1 MARPRRTR
9 APAAPQPALPLA
21 ARGFATAGHAVYRL
35 QYRILFRT
43 TCAAC
48 LTSEMHGWLRTV
60 FHAIARKSGAALYDF
75 AGGPNYVLLTVLAKP
90 NTAIGA
96 LVAALKSASS
106 RRIKKEFAES
116 LAGTLPTDEREP
128 FWELR
133 YLVMSTGDWQDAD
146 QLLAVLERFAEAGGE
161 GAAN

>member
-1 MARPRRTR
+1 MARPRRK
-9 APAAPQPALPLA
+9 LA
-21 ARGFATAGHAVYRL
+21 AVPAEPAHPLPAHEFATAGHAVYRL

-43 TCAAC
+43 TCARC
-48 LTSEMHGWLRTV
+48 LTAEMHGWLRTV
-60 FHAIARKSGAALYDF
+60 FHAIAKKSGAGLYDF
-75 AGGPNYVLLTVLAKP
+75 AGGPNYVVLTVLAKP

-116 LAGTLPTDEREP
+116 LGPALAAGEAEP

-133 YLVMSTGDWQDAD
+133 YLVMSTGEWQDAEA
-146 QLLAVLERFAEAGGE
+146 LLAVLDTLAEPDE
-161 GAAN
+161 GSARG

>member
-9 APAAPQPALPLA
+9 APLLSESARSLPT
-21 ARGFATAGHAVYRL
+21 RGFATAGHAVHRL

-43 TCAAC
+43 TCAGC
-48 LTSEMHGWLRTV
+48 LTAEMHGWLRTV
-60 FHAIARKSGAALYDF
+60 FHAIARKSGAELYDF
-75 AGGPNYVLLTVLAKP
+75 AGGPNYVLLTLLAKP

-96 LVAALKSASS
+96 LVGALKSASS

-116 LAGTLPTDEREP
+116 LGPVATNGEGEP

-133 YLVMSTGDWQDAD
+133 YLVMSTGDWQDAE
-146 QLLAVLERFAEAGGE
+146 QLLAVLDRFAEPGGE
-161 GAAN
+161 GAAG